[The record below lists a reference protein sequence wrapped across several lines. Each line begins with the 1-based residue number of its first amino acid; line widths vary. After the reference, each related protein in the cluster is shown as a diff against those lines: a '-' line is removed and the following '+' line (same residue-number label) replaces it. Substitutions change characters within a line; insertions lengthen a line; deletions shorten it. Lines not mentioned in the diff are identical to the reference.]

1 MRRSGSSAETGYH
14 SPVGRIGKT
23 SLMEILCKHTFD
35 APIEACWDMFHDPAS
50 HEAKFIAMGHR
61 DLEVISCDE
70 TETSLRIVI
79 DRLVDVEVPGFAK
92 RIIKPTNTLRST
104 DEWRSN
110 GDGTYSGNFELV
122 TKGVPI
128 QITGSTA
135 LAPAA
140 GKKSATNTLYEVR
153 IELSVNVPLIGG
165 KIANFSKGIV
175 TDQLEMEFKLGD
187 DWLASH

>member
-1 MRRSGSSAETGYH
+1 
-14 SPVGRIGKT
+14 
-23 SLMEILCKHTFD
+23 MEILCTHTFE
-35 APIEACWDMFHDPAS
+35 APIEACWKMFHDPAS
-50 HEAKFIAMGHR
+50 HEAKFIAMGYR
-61 DLEVISCDE
+61 DLKVISCEE
-70 TETSLRIVI
+70 TETSLSIVI

-110 GDGTYSGNFELV
+110 EDGTYSGSFQLE

-135 LAPAA
+135 LTQAP
-140 GKKSATNTLYEVR
+140 GKKAASSTMYEVR

-187 DWLASH
+187 EWLASH

>member
-1 MRRSGSSAETGYH
+1 
-14 SPVGRIGKT
+14 
-23 SLMEILCKHTFD
+23 MEILCTHTFP
-35 APIEACWDMFHDPAS
+35 APIADCWKMFHDPAS

-61 DLEVISCDE
+61 DLEVISCEVTD
-70 TETSLRIVI
+70 TSLRIVI

-110 GDGTYSGNFELV
+110 KDGTYEGNFELE

-128 QITGSTA
+128 QITGSTS
-135 LAPAA
+135 LKESPGNKAA
-140 GKKSATNTLYEVR
+140 SSTLYEVR
-153 IELSVNVPLIGG
+153 INLSVNVPLIGG

>member
-1 MRRSGSSAETGYH
+1 MGYH
-14 SPVGRIGKT
+14 SPAPRFDQN
-23 SLMEILCKHTFD
+23 LNMEILCSHTFA
-35 APIEACWDMFHDPAS
+35 APIDDCWKMFHDPAS
-50 HEAKFIAMGHR
+50 HKAKFIAMGHR
-61 DLEVISCDE
+61 DLEILSCDE
-70 TETSLRIVI
+70 TDISLRIVI

-110 GDGTYSGNFELV
+110 GDGTYSGKFELE

-128 QITGSTA
+128 QIKGTTS
-135 LAPAA
+135 LLPAS
-140 GKKSATNTLYEVR
+140 GKKSASSTLYEVK

-175 TDQLEMEFKLGD
+175 TDQLEMEFRLGD
-187 DWLASH
+187 EWLASH